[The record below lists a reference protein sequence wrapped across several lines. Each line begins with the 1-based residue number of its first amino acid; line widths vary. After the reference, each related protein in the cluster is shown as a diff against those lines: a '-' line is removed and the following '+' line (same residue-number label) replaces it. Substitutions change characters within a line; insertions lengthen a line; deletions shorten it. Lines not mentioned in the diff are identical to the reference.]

1 MEGERG
7 VLGVLVNELKL
18 LSSDRGNINVR
29 SQKLNKL
36 NKKQVTSLINILLF
50 LSIVYKK
57 AAGQCFRLRIL
68 LPYINDTV
76 LLLRIFLRFQML
88 LKMKTS

>member
-7 VLGVLVNELKL
+7 VWGVLVNELKL

-76 LLLRIFLRFQML
+76 LRIFLRFQML
-88 LKMKTS
+88 LKMKAS

>member
-50 LSIVYKK
+50 LSIVLKR
-57 AAGQCFRLRIL
+57 RLGS
-68 LPYINDTV
+68 V
-76 LLLRIFLRFQML
+76 
-88 LKMKTS
+88 SG

>member
-76 LLLRIFLRFQML
+76 LRIFLRFQML
-88 LKMKTS
+88 LKMKAS

>member
-29 SQKLNKL
+29 SQKLNQL

-50 LSIVYKK
+50 LSIVLKR
-57 AAGQCFRLRIL
+57 RLGS
-68 LPYINDTV
+68 V
-76 LLLRIFLRFQML
+76 
-88 LKMKTS
+88 SG